1 MRLRLFHTA
10 TGARIAYREHGTG
23 RPLVLVHEAGL
34 SHREFEPVCAQ
45 LEARN
50 RLILCDLPGH
60 GDSDDR
66 PGQHYATDTLATSLA
81 ALCREVGGRS
91 PCVAGHGLGADL
103 LLRAIELGL
112 LTPGRLVLMP
122 CRLHRPPGTLS
133 AARRRRARAV
143 SMIARTTPSPLG
155 RRAIDITARGNARRL
170 TASRVDAVDALLRH
184 ATADLA
190 ANPAHARAWAAVQL
204 AQPRTARTE
213 LLDLLPQIGCPVLL
227 LWADRDPEYPLR
239 GAEEALD
246 LLSDGQLRVLPGT
259 GHLLTFDDPVGVA
272 RELAAFCR

>member
-45 LEARN
+45 LAAHH

-66 PGQHYATDTLATSLA
+66 PGPGYDTDTLAASLA
-81 ALCREVGGRS
+81 ALCREVGGRT

-103 LLRAIELGL
+103 LLRAIELGA

-122 CRLHRPPGTLS
+122 CRLHRPPGALS

-143 SMIARTTPSPLG
+143 SVIAAAAPAPL
-155 RRAIDITARGNARRL
+155 RRHAIGLAVHGGVQRL

-204 AQPRTARTE
+204 AQPRVARTE

-246 LLSDGQLRVLPGT
+246 LFDNGLLRVLPGT

-272 RELAAFCR
+272 RELAAFCG

>member
-34 SHREFEPVCAQ
+34 SHREFEPICTE
-45 LEARN
+45 LESRH
-50 RLILCDLPGH
+50 RLVLCDLPGH

-66 PGQHYATDTLATSLA
+66 PGPNYDPDTVATALA
-81 ALCREVGGRS
+81 ALCREVGGTA
-91 PCVAGHGLGADL
+91 PVVGGHGLGADL
-103 LLRAIELGL
+103 LLRAIGL
-112 LTPGRLVLMP
+112 DALRPARLILMP
-122 CRLHRPPGTLS
+122 CRLHRPPGALS
-133 AARRRRARAV
+133 AARRRRARLV
-143 SMIARTTPSPLG
+143 SALARPAPSRIG
-155 RRAIDITARGNARRL
+155 RYAIGLAARPGTERL
-170 TASRVDAVDALLRH
+170 TATGAAGPDALLRH

-190 ANPAHARAWAAVQL
+190 TSPAQARAWAAVQL

-213 LLDLLPQIGCPVLL
+213 VLDLLPRIDCPVLL
-227 LWADRDPEYPLR
+227 LWADGDPEYPLR

-246 LLSDGQLRVLPGT
+246 LLGDGLLRVLPGT

-272 RELAAFCR
+272 RELAAFCG